1 MRAHGT
7 RARST
12 ASSIQSPG
20 LPCVQRTVKIPIGH
34 WHTTPESLQRSARSP
49 AQYAQPSAQP
59 CASCGTSRRGLT
71 RLLEPEDDTLFPRSL
86 SNDNLFRLSC
96 NTTKIRQRKGLQ
108 FVQEIYHITDIR
120 ELSPKKTVCST
131 FIKGVTQPSVTFL
144 GQGPS
149 LLI

>member
-1 MRAHGT
+1 MHACLRH
-7 RARST
+7 SC
-12 ASSIQSPG
+12 SKHCIKYSELWS
-20 LPCVQRTVKIPIGH
+20 LP
-34 WHTTPESLQRSARSP
+34 RSAMRSAHCEDSHRRLTHYTWESP
-49 AQYAQPSAQP
+49 AQCAQPSAQP

-71 RLLEPEDDTLFPRSL
+71 RLLEPADDTLFPRSL

-120 ELSPKKTVCST
+120 ELSPTKTVCST